1 MQEQQVVPQNPL
13 LRIWDWGKDEHG
25 RLICAILGAFIGV
38 AMGML
43 PYFAA
48 AHVIIKM
55 LAGERELS
63 LYLPW
68 LGIGLAGYAAR
79 TCFYNMALSISHKAT
94 FSVLKTIRQKILAK
108 LPRLPLGTVM
118 DMSGGKMK
126 QIIVDQVDG
135 METTLAHLFPEMTAN
150 VAAPILILVYLF
162 VLDWRI
168 ALLSIVTIPVGMA
181 FMMSVMGNYSRD
193 YEGAVKT
200 TQEMNGTIVEYI
212 NGIEVIKAFN
222 QGKSSYA
229 KFTDRVRANASYF
242 YNWMK
247 RCQFG
252 TAMGYAVAPATLITI
267 LPAGWI
273 WYTDGSLPMET
284 FITAIIL
291 SLGIAGPLLAAMNFV
306 DTLAIVGTTV
316 ASVEELLSAEEQQH
330 GDTGEGHSAKVQ
342 LNGTD
347 IELSHVSFGYH
358 DNNVLKDVDL
368 FIPAGSMTAL
378 VGPSGSGKSTIA
390 KLIAGFWDVKNGTV
404 SMGGVDEKKIPL
416 TQLYDQV
423 AFVSQD
429 NYLFD
434 ETVRENIRQGRLSA
448 TDKEVESAAKAAGC
462 DAFIRALEKGY
473 ETNVGTGGAHLSGGE
488 CQRIAIARA
497 MLKDAP
503 IVILDEATA
512 YIDPENEAVIQKAIA
527 KLVQGKT
534 VIVIAHRLSTVK
546 DAETI
551 VVIKDGRIE
560 ASGKHEELRRSCP
573 LYESMWQ
580 AHIGAKD
587 GDVA

>member
-1 MQEQQVVPQNPL
+1 MQKQNPL
-13 LRIWDWGKDEHG
+13 LRIWGWGKDEHG
-25 RLICAILGAFIGV
+25 RLICAVLGAFVGV

-48 AHVIIKM
+48 AQVIIKM

-79 TCFYNMALSISHKAT
+79 TLFYNMALSISHKAT
-94 FSVLKTIRQKILAK
+94 FSILKNIRQKILAK
-108 LPRLPLGTVM
+108 LPLGTVM

-150 VAAPILILVYLF
+150 VAAPVLILVYLF
-162 VLDWRI
+162 VLDWRM

-229 KFTDRVRANASYF
+229 KFTDRVKANASYF
-242 YNWMK
+242 YHWMK

-252 TAMGYAVAPATLITI
+252 TAMGYAVVPATLITI
-267 LPAGWI
+267 LPMGWI
-273 WYTDGSLPMET
+273 WYSNGSLPMET
-284 FITAIIL
+284 FITVIIL
-291 SLGIAGPLLAAMNFV
+291 SLGIAGPLLAAMGFV
-306 DTLAIVGTTV
+306 DTLAIVGTTA
-316 ASVEELLSAEEQQH
+316 ASVDELLSAEEQQH
-330 GDTGEGHSAKVQ
+330 SERQVQ

-347 IELSHVSFGYH
+347 VELSHVSFGYH
-358 DNNVLKDVDL
+358 DDKEILKDVRL
-368 FIPAGSMTAL
+368 SIPAGSMTAL

-390 KLIAGFWDVKNGTV
+390 KLIAGFWDVKSGTV
-404 SMGGVDEKKIPL
+404 SMGGVDEKEIPL

-448 TDKEVESAAKAAGC
+448 TDKEVEAAAKAAGC
-462 DAFIRALEKGY
+462 DTFIRALEKGY
-473 ETNVGTGGAHLSGGE
+473 ETNVGAGGAHLSGGE
-488 CQRIAIARA
+488 RQRIAIARA

-527 KLVQGKT
+527 RLVQGKT
-534 VIVIAHRLSTVK
+534 VIVIAHRLSTIK
-546 DAETI
+546 NADKI
-551 VVIKDGRIE
+551 VVVKDGRIE
-560 ASGKHEELRRSCP
+560 ASGKHEELRKGCP
-573 LYESMWQ
+573 LYEAMWQ

>member
-1 MQEQQVVPQNPL
+1 MKKQSPL
-13 LRIWDWGKDEHG
+13 LRIWGWGKDEHG
-25 RLICAILGAFIGV
+25 KLIGAVIGAFIGV
-38 AMGML
+38 ALGML
-43 PYFAA
+43 PYFSAA
-48 AHVIIKM
+48 QIIIRM
-55 LAGERELS
+55 LNGEKEAS
-63 LYLPW
+63 VYLIW

-79 TCFYNMALSISHKAT
+79 TLFYNMALSVSHKAT
-94 FSVLKTIRQKILAK
+94 FSILKTIRQRILEK
-108 LPRLPLGTVM
+108 LPKLPLGTVM
-118 DMSGGKMK
+118 DMQSGKMK

-135 METTLAHLFPEMTAN
+135 METTLAHLFPELTAN
-150 VAAPILILVYLF
+150 IAGPLMLVIYLF
-162 VLDWRI
+162 VLDWRM
-168 ALLSIVTIPVGMA
+168 ALLSLVTIPVGMI
-181 FMMSVMGNYSRD
+181 FMMSVMGNYSKD
-193 YEGAVKT
+193 YKGAVKI

-252 TAMGYAVAPATLITI
+252 LAMGYAIVPATLIAV
-267 LPAGWI
+267 LPAGWF
-273 WYTDGSLPMET
+273 WYSNGSLPIET
-284 FITAIIL
+284 FIMVIIL
-291 SLGIAGPLLAAMNFV
+291 SLGITGPLIAAMNFV

-316 ASVEELLSAEEQQH
+316 ASVDELLSVEEQQH
-330 GDTGEGHSAKVQ
+330 GDKEVQ

-347 IELSHVSFGYH
+347 IELSHVSFGYRE
-358 DNNVLKDVDL
+358 DKEILKDVDL
-368 FIPAGSMTAL
+368 SIPAGSMTAL

-404 SMGGVDEKKIPL
+404 TMGGVDEKNIPL
-416 TQLYDQV
+416 KQLYDRV

-434 ETVRENIRQGRLSA
+434 ETVRENIRMGKLSA
-448 TDKEVESAAKAAGC
+448 TDEEVEAAAKAAGC
-462 DAFIRALEKGY
+462 DTFIRALEKGY
-473 ETNVGTGGAHLSGGE
+473 ETNVGGGGAHLSGGE

-497 MLKDAP
+497 ILKDAP

-534 VIVIAHRLSTVK
+534 VIVIAHRLSTIKDADKIVVVK
-546 DAETI
+546 D
-551 VVIKDGRIE
+551 GQIE
-560 ASGKHEELRRSCP
+560 AVGKHEELRKDCP
-573 LYESMWQ
+573 LYETMWQ